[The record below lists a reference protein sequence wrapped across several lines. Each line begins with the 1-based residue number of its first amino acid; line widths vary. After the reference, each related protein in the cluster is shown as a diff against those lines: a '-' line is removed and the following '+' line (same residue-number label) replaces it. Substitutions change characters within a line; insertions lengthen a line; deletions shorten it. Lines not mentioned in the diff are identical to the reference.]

1 MRPACTAQE
10 LPPGWVS
17 LTTST
22 GKGTGVTQSVCVH
35 QHCCRC
41 RRRCCC
47 VCRTACLCCWCTG
60 APCLGTCRTSA
71 VGTQCSRSRCVAV
84 TLAANLAPGVHVSG
98 CSCLCCCNSTLVFA
112 ACFAFINT
120 LPLSNKHVTLLLGAA
135 QVLVAVVTNMFL
147 SGLSSGQLAQ
157 LLPNFLVPAALSNS
171 LTAAAAA
178 RPADSSAAASLGQT
192 APGRALLSPLESL
205 AAASWYQYEP
215 HNSRMGPG
223 PFSIAPNMCPV
234 PGLYTAASAVCP
246 AGHPVLQPPALH
258 AATAGAGVTSAQEL
272 EGFSTQSSS
281 TAATSHLLLLF
292 ALEHLVLLLV
302 VLVWK
307 LIPDAPSSSRGSRP
321 APTEL
326 MAPSSAPL
334 AAPKGFNPAQQQ
346 GAVSRASTQ
355 QPGVVLQQQPQ
366 LAVPVVAAEGASV
379 SVHGNPLF
387 TQSTA
392 RKSEA

>member
-1 MRPACTAQE
+1 M
-10 LPPGWVS
+10 
-17 LTTST
+17 
-22 GKGTGVTQSVCVH
+22 
-35 QHCCRC
+35 
-41 RRRCCC
+41 
-47 VCRTACLCCWCTG
+47 
-60 APCLGTCRTSA
+60 
-71 VGTQCSRSRCVAV
+71 
-84 TLAANLAPGVHVSG
+84 
-98 CSCLCCCNSTLVFA
+98 
-112 ACFAFINT
+112 
-120 LPLSNKHVTLLLGAA
+120 
-135 QVLVAVVTNMFL
+135 AVVTNMFL
-147 SGLSSGQLAQ
+147 SGLSCGQLAQ

-192 APGRALLSPLESL
+192 VPGWALLSPLDSL
-205 AAASWYQYEP
+205 AAASWYQHEP
-215 HNSRMGPG
+215 HTSRMGR
-223 PFSIAPNMCPV
+223 FSIAPHMCPM

-258 AATAGAGVTSAQEL
+258 AATAGAGVFSAQQL

-281 TAATSHLLLLF
+281 SAATSHLLLLF

-326 MAPSSAPL
+326 MDPPSAPL
-334 AAPKGFNPAQQQ
+334 AAPRGFNPAQQQ
-346 GAVSRASTQ
+346 GTVRASTH
-355 QPGVVLQQQPQ
+355 QPGVVLQQQQQ
-366 LAVPVVAAEGASV
+366 LGVPVVAAEGASV